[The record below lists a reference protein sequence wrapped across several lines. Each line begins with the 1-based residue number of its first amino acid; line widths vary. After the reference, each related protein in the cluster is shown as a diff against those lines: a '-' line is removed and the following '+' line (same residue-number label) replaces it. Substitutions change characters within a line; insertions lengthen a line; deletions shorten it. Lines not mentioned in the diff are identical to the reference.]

1 MALSLFGKRASDSG
15 STDEGNDSQSRGL
28 FDRMK
33 QAVARTR
40 DSFSESIGSVL
51 ALAREVDETSL
62 AELETVLLAADIGSA
77 TARKI
82 IEDLRQRGL
91 RQGIEGGEELK
102 RLLKLELKSVLDAVA
117 TKDVVPTSAPEVVM
131 MVGVNGTGKTTSAGK
146 LAAYLVAQGR
156 SVLLCAADT
165 FRAAAI
171 EQLEVWAARCEV
183 PMIKTKTGGDPSAA
197 LFDACTAAKS
207 RGSDV
212 LIVDTAGRLH
222 TKTDLMKEL
231 DKMRRTAERM
241 VPGAPHQTLLVM
253 DATTGQN
260 GLQQAR
266 LFTEAAR
273 VTGIVLTK
281 LDGTA
286 KGGIVLAIA
295 TELGLPVK
303 FVGSGEKMED
313 MLPFD
318 SAVFVELDGEVE
330 AGARNSMDRVLC
342 NRGETEI
349 DEAVHAQRI
358 EVGACVVGP
367 CLAQSAGGMRHGQ
380 RRRDRRRGRAH
391 L

>member
-1 MALSLFGKRASDSG
+1 MAFSLFGKRGQYSG
-15 STDEGNDSQSRGL
+15 TTDDGNESQARGL
-28 FDRMK
+28 FDRMR
-33 QAVARTR
+33 QAVSRTR
-40 DSFSESIGSVL
+40 DSFSESISSVL

-62 AELETVLLAADIGSA
+62 ANLETVLLAADIGSA
-77 TARKI
+77 TASKI

-91 RQGIEGGEELK
+91 RQGIESGEELK

-117 TKDVVPTSAPEVVM
+117 TPDAPPAAAPEVIM

-146 LAAYLVAQGR
+146 LAAFYVAQGR

-171 EQLEVWAARCEV
+171 EQLEVWAARCDV
-183 PMIKTKTGGDPSAA
+183 PILKTKTGGDPSAA
-197 LFDACTAAKS
+197 LYDACTAAKS
-207 RGSDV
+207 RVTDV

-231 DKMRRTAERM
+231 DKMRRTAERL

-303 FVGSGEKMED
+303 FVGVGEKMED
-313 MLPFD
+313 LLPFD
-318 SAVFVELDGEVE
+318 SAAFVD
-330 AGARNSMDRVLC
+330 SM
-342 NRGETEI
+342 
-349 DEAVHAQRI
+349 
-358 EVGACVVGP
+358 
-367 CLAQSAGGMRHGQ
+367 MK
-380 RRRDRRRGRAH
+380 
-391 L
+391 